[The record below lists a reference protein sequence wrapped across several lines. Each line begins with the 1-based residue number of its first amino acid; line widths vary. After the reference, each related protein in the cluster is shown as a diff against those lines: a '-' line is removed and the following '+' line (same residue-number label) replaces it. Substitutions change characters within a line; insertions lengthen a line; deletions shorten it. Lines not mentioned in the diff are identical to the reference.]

1 MPSSALLRAGAVA
14 LALLTAG
21 CVADK
26 VEELPPPPAVPT
38 TTTTTLQDLSGV
50 GLPPVPGKTTTTIAI
65 GPGRA
70 TMRGTVVGPDGPVPG
85 AVVHAERLVGESA
98 AVLDVVTNPD
108 GTWEMKDILGGRYR
122 VRAWRAPDLAL
133 TQPQVFFLDG
143 AENKPLNISLARHQ
157 GVAASAAIAPN
168 PPVVGSPANLIVQ
181 VTMRGV
187 DDRGI
192 VRASPVA
199 GVPVELFGA
208 GDWRVSTPNP
218 TSTDGGG
225 RARWQLVCR
234 RPGAQPLSVVV
245 NDAESFPL
253 SLPACVTPAAEPED
267 DNATTTSTPPGVTSS
282 SSTTTT
288 TRPGG
293 RP

>member
-1 MPSSALLRAGAVA
+1 MPPSARLRACAVA
-14 LALLTAG
+14 LALLTAA
-21 CVADK
+21 CVADE
-26 VEELPPPPAVPT
+26 VDDLPPPPAVPT
-38 TTTTTLQDLSGV
+38 TTTTTLQDLSGI

-70 TMRGTVVGPDGPVPG
+70 TLRGTVVGPDGPVAG
-85 AVVHAERLVGESA
+85 AVVHAERLVGESVA
-98 AVLDVVTNPD
+98 ALDVVTNPE
-108 GTWEMKDILGGRYR
+108 GNWEMKDILGGRYR
-122 VRAWRAPDLAL
+122 VRAWRVPDLAL

-143 AENKPLNISLARHQ
+143 AENKPLNLSLARHQ
-157 GVAASAAIAPN
+157 GTAASAAIAPN
-168 PPVVGSPANLIVQ
+168 PPVVGSPVNLVVQ
-181 VTMRGV
+181 ITMRGV
-187 DDRGI
+187 DEKGI
-192 VRASPVA
+192 VRATPVT

-208 GDWRVSTPNP
+208 GDWRVSTANP
-218 TSTDGGG
+218 TATDGGG

-253 SLPACVTPAAEPED
+253 SLPSCATPADSEEGA
-267 DNATTTSTPPGVTSS
+267 ATSSSIPGATST